1 MKHMHLM
8 KNFWHRQALASTQ
21 NLFLAKEKRE
31 LLEENQKYKDFIKL
45 MSKRENIDDMLKT
58 FTVTPLLVPKE
69 SECLKGNFLK
79 WFARNYDTAT

>member
-1 MKHMHLM
+1 MHLM

-79 WFARNYDTAT
+79 

>member
-1 MKHMHLM
+1 MHLM
-8 KNFWHRQALASTQ
+8 KNFWSRQALASTQ
-21 NLFLAKEKRE
+21 NLLLAKEKRE

-69 SECLKGNFLK
+69 PKCLK
-79 WFARNYDTAT
+79 